1 METINVIYVEPGK
14 EARTIEMKDELS
26 EMQNLVGGL
35 IEEYMPFEDDV
46 AIICNDEGKM
56 RGMPLNRGICSDDG
70 TLIDIIAGPFFI
82 AYAPVESERFLSMPK
97 ELEEK
102 YTEKLYRAYIT
113 KGWGKSK
120 IRFELRR
127 KGLPDSL
134 ISQQEEEYDAEDFI
148 DEIIH
153 LVDKKYS
160 SKLDFSDYKS
170 VQRVTAALARRGFAY
185 DDIKLALS
193 RIKDGDYDEEE
204 EYDD

>member
-56 RGMPLNRGICSDDG
+56 RGLPLNRGICSDDG
-70 TLIDIIAGPFFI
+70 TLMDIIAGPFFI

-102 YTEKLYRAYIT
+102 YTEKFRQPEQFFRTPEGIKA
-113 KGWGKSK
+113 
-120 IRFELRR
+120 
-127 KGLPDSL
+127 
-134 ISQQEEEYDAEDFI
+134 
-148 DEIIH
+148 
-153 LVDKKYS
+153 VKYEPETQPS
-160 SKLDFSDYKS
+160 
-170 VQRVTAALARRGFAY
+170 RVSEAR
-185 DDIKLALS
+185 
-193 RIKDGDYDEEE
+193 
-204 EYDD
+204 